1 MPLLSLLAA
10 LFLFAAP
17 ATAAPLTTIPS
28 LDVPRYMGGWYE
40 IARYPNRFQKQCV
53 GESRADYQLQ
63 PDGSVQVT
71 NRCQLAGGEVEVA
84 VGQARQLGGPNS
96 ARLEVRFAPAWLSF
110 IPAVWGDYW
119 VVDIDDDYQWVIVSE
134 PSRNYL
140 WLLARQ
146 ACLPAEQVDALL
158 SRLKDLGFSPE
169 RLLVS
174 GRCEARVAV
183 DD

>member
-17 ATAAPLTTIPS
+17 VTAAPLTTIPS
-28 LDVPRYMGGWYE
+28 LDVPRYMGSWYE

-84 VGQARQLGGPNS
+84 VGRARQLGGPNS
-96 ARLEVRFAPAWLSF
+96 ARLEVRFAPAWLAF

-119 VVDIDDDYQWVIVSE
+119 VVDLDEDYQWVIVSE
-134 PSRNYL
+134 PSRKYL

-146 ACLPAEQVDALL
+146 ACLPAERLQALL
-158 SRLKDLGFSPE
+158 GRLQALEFETD
-169 RLLVS
+169 RLLIANRCAAEA
-174 GRCEARVAV
+174 GR
-183 DD
+183 